1 MLESEELLDVLLGIA
16 KLNIA
21 QTGFLQMTESWDSRT
36 ENIGR
41 SNDRGYGVGN
51 RSNSFSNSASSEW
64 VSGIASDPDRS
75 ALRAYWM
82 VFLEVIDQS
91 LLFPP
96 LRAILALCALVG
108 FGHELLNTDD
118 GDGFERRDDVYRSS
132 CSVSPARTL
141 ATLWL
146 LV

>member
-64 VSGIASDPDRS
+64 VSGIASDPDRYSWQCRGNFSVAKSWDCFDS
-75 ALRAYWM
+75 A
-82 VFLEVIDQS
+82 
-91 LLFPP
+91 
-96 LRAILALCALVG
+96 G
-108 FGHELLNTDD
+108 F
-118 GDGFERRDDVYRSS
+118 S
-132 CSVSPARTL
+132 CSVCCRKTL
-141 ATLWL
+141 ARAGRGREIF
-146 LV
+146 